1 MQRHP
6 RTWLAACAGVAA
18 VLLGGLSWVALS
30 AGGGRVGPSCLT
42 APASAAATSAAALP
56 SVAGT
61 SRVAS
66 RETSTASYNN
76 APGVDVLHRWDR
88 RRARAYAA
96 GDDRALRTL
105 YVPGSTAGER
115 DVRVLGEYRR
125 RGFRV
130 VGMRM
135 QVLAVRVLAHRRGR
149 WRLRVTDRL
158 HQAFAVRDGKPLALP
173 RDQASTRDITLV
185 RAGHG
190 RWRVAAVTDARR
202 LRG

>member
-30 AGGGRVGPSCLT
+30 AEGGRAGPPRGT
-42 APASAAATSAAALP
+42 ATSAAP
-56 SVAGT
+56 T
-61 SRVAS
+61 
-66 RETSTASYNN
+66 YIN

-96 GDDRALRTL
+96 GDDRALVAL

-115 DVRVLGEYRR
+115 DARVMGEYRR

-135 QVLAVRVLAHRRGR
+135 QILAVRVLAHRPGR
-149 WRLRVTDRL
+149 WRLRVTDRV
-158 HQAFAVRDGKPLALP
+158 HEAFAVRDGIRLALP

-202 LRG
+202 VRG

>member
-6 RTWLAACAGVAA
+6 GIWLAACAGVAA
-18 VLLGGLSWVALS
+18 VLLGGLSWIALS
-30 AGGGRVGPSCLT
+30 AESHRVGPRCVAT
-42 APASAAATSAAALP
+42 ASSSAAP
-56 SVAGT
+56 SVAAGSRAT
-61 SRVAS
+61 SG
-66 RETSTASYNN
+66 ETSTAPYNN

-96 GDDRALRTL
+96 GDDRALRAL
-105 YVPGSTAGER
+105 YVSGSTAGER

-130 VGMRM
+130 AGMRM
-135 QVLAVRVLAHRRGR
+135 QVLAVRVLAHRPGR

-158 HQAFAVRDGKPLALP
+158 HQALAVRDGTRLALP
-173 RDQASTRDITLV
+173 RDHASTRDITLV
-185 RAGHG
+185 RLGHG

-202 LRG
+202 VRG